1 MLHLFKNLLGF
12 CIFICDLCIESV
24 IVNFL
29 LDCRPLSMSENL
41 SKLAHKIDFSKDESE
56 EKGKP
61 TSEGDK
67 EEEEESAAAVQPA
80 LWPWDSV
87 WNKLKYV

>member
-1 MLHLFKNLLGF
+1 LSL
-12 CIFICDLCIESV
+12 
-24 IVNFL
+24 IVY
-29 LDCRPLSMSENL
+29 RPLSMSENL
-41 SKLAHKIDFSKDESE
+41 TKLAHKIDFSKDESE

-67 EEEEESAAAVQPA
+67 EEDDESDAAIQPA

-87 WNKLKYV
+87 WSKLKYAFRLMSQSV